1 MANYFRNIPKIK
13 YDIFGTEPNTYT
25 DVTNITKRLRFKPKV
40 IEDITEYYTY
50 RVKDGERLDIISY
63 QKYGTVGYAYL
74 LMLIN
79 DIQDPLFDWPLSTQ
93 QFEQYILNKYGS
105 VESAQTTTKYYYQ
118 TIRSEVERTGTAERV
133 PEVKYIVDSTT
144 YDSLAVGS
152 RSTQTEYEWE
162 EELNDEK
169 RNIKIINSDFIKEL
183 DFEVKK
189 SFV

>member
-50 RVKDGERLDIISY
+50 RVKDGERPDIISY

-118 TIRSEVERTGTAERV
+118 TIRAEVEKTGIRERV

-169 RNIKIINSDFIKEL
+169 RNIKIINESFIQEL

>member
-50 RVKDGERLDIISY
+50 RVKDGDRPDIISY

-93 QFEQYILNKYGS
+93 QFEQYIANKYGS

>member
-50 RVKDGERLDIISY
+50 RVKDGERPDIISY

-79 DIQDPLFDWPLSTQ
+79 DIQDPLFDWPLSSQ

-118 TIRSEVERTGTAERV
+118 TIRAEVEKTGIRERV

-144 YDSLAVGS
+144 YNSLAEGS

-169 RNIKIINSDFIKEL
+169 RNIKIINESFIQEL

>member
-25 DVTNITKRLRFKPKV
+25 DVTNITKRLRVKPKV

-50 RVKDGERLDIISY
+50 RVKDGERPDIISY

-118 TIRSEVERTGTAERV
+118 TIRAEVEKTGIRERV

-144 YDSLAVGS
+144 YNSLAEGS

-169 RNIKIINSDFIKEL
+169 RNIKIINESFIQEL

>member
-1 MANYFRNIPKIK
+1 MANYFKNIPKIK

-50 RVKDGERLDIISY
+50 RVKDGERPDIISY

-93 QFEQYILNKYGS
+93 QFEQYIANKYGS

-118 TIRSEVERTGTAERV
+118 TIRSEVERTGTAERI

>member
-50 RVKDGERLDIISY
+50 RVAEGERPDTISY
-63 QKYGTVGYAYL
+63 RKYGTVGYAYL

-79 DIQDPLFDWPLSTQ
+79 DIQDPLFDWPLSSQ

-118 TIRSEVERTGTAERV
+118 TIRAEVEKTGIRERV

-144 YDSLAVGS
+144 YNSLAEGS

-169 RNIKIINSDFIKEL
+169 RNIKIINESFIQEL

>member
-1 MANYFRNIPKIK
+1 MANYFKNIPKIK

-50 RVKDGERLDIISY
+50 RVKDGERPDIISY

-93 QFEQYILNKYGS
+93 QFEQYIANKYGS

>member
-25 DVTNITKRLRFKPKV
+25 NVTNITKRLRFKPKV

-50 RVKDGERLDIISY
+50 RVKDGDRPDIISY

-93 QFEQYILNKYGS
+93 QFEQYIANKYGS

-169 RNIKIINSDFIKEL
+169 RNIKIINEDFITEL
-183 DFEVKK
+183 DYEVKK

>member
-25 DVTNITKRLRFKPKV
+25 NVTNITKRLRFKPKV

-50 RVKDGERLDIISY
+50 RVAEGERPDTISY
-63 QKYGTVGYAYL
+63 RKYGSVGYANL

-79 DIQDPLFDWPLSTQ
+79 DIQDPLFDWPLSSQ

-118 TIRSEVERTGTAERV
+118 TIRAEVEKTGIRERV

-144 YDSLAVGS
+144 YNSLAEGS

-169 RNIKIINSDFIKEL
+169 RNIKIINESFIQEL

>member
-25 DVTNITKRLRFKPKV
+25 NVTNITKRLRFKPKV

-50 RVKDGERLDIISY
+50 RVAEGERPDTISY
-63 QKYGTVGYAYL
+63 RKYGTVGYAYL

-79 DIQDPLFDWPLSTQ
+79 DIQAPLYDWPLSSQ

-118 TIRSEVERTGTAERV
+118 TIRAEVEKTGIRERV

-144 YDSLAVGS
+144 YNSLAEGS

-169 RNIKIINSDFIKEL
+169 RNIKIINESFIQEL

>member
-25 DVTNITKRLRFKPKV
+25 NVTNITKRLRFKPKV

-50 RVKDGERLDIISY
+50 RVKDGERPDIISY

-93 QFEQYILNKYGS
+93 QFEQYIANKYGS

-118 TIRSEVERTGTAERV
+118 TIRSEVERTGTAERI

>member
-50 RVKDGERLDIISY
+50 RVKDGERPDIISY

-93 QFEQYILNKYGS
+93 QFEQYIANKYGS

-118 TIRSEVERTGTAERV
+118 TIRAEVEKTGIRERV

-144 YDSLAVGS
+144 YNSLAEGS

-169 RNIKIINSDFIKEL
+169 RNIKIINESFIQEL

>member
-1 MANYFRNIPKIK
+1 MANYFKSIPKIK
-13 YDIFGTEPNTYT
+13 YDIFGTEPNSYT

-50 RVKDGERLDIISY
+50 RVKDGDRPDIISY

-93 QFEQYILNKYGS
+93 QFEQYIANKYGS

-118 TIRSEVERTGTAERV
+118 TIRSEVERTGTAERI

-169 RNIKIINSDFIKEL
+169 RNIKIINEDFITEL
-183 DFEVKK
+183 DYEVKK

>member
-1 MANYFRNIPKIK
+1 MANYFKSIPKIK

-50 RVKDGERLDIISY
+50 RVKDGDRPDIISY

-93 QFEQYILNKYGS
+93 QFEQYIANKYGS

-169 RNIKIINSDFIKEL
+169 MEIK
-183 DFEVKK
+183 
-189 SFV
+189 

>member
-25 DVTNITKRLRFKPKV
+25 NVTNITKRLRFKPKV

-50 RVKDGERLDIISY
+50 RVKDGERPDIISY

-93 QFEQYILNKYGS
+93 QFEQYIANKYGS

>member
-50 RVKDGERLDIISY
+50 RVKDGARPDIISY

-93 QFEQYILNKYGS
+93 QFEQYIANKYGS

>member
-50 RVKDGERLDIISY
+50 RVKDGERPDIISY

-93 QFEQYILNKYGS
+93 QFEQYIANKYGS

-144 YDSLAVGS
+144 YNSLAVGS

>member
-50 RVKDGERLDIISY
+50 RVKDGERPDIISY

-93 QFEQYILNKYGS
+93 QFEQYIANKYGS

-183 DFEVKK
+183 DFEVNK

>member
-25 DVTNITKRLRFKPKV
+25 NVTNITKRLRFKPKV
-40 IEDITEYYTY
+40 IEDNTEYYTY
-50 RVKDGERLDIISY
+50 RVAEGERPDTISY
-63 QKYGTVGYAYL
+63 RKYGTVGYAYL

-79 DIQDPLFDWPLSTQ
+79 DIQDPLFDWPLSSQ

-118 TIRSEVERTGTAERV
+118 TIRAEVEKTGIRERV

-144 YDSLAVGS
+144 YNSLAEGS

-169 RNIKIINSDFIKEL
+169 RNIKIINESFIQEL

>member
-50 RVKDGERLDIISY
+50 RVKDGERPDIISY

-93 QFEQYILNKYGS
+93 QFEQYIANKYGS

>member
-25 DVTNITKRLRFKPKV
+25 DVTNITKRLRFNPKV
-40 IEDITEYYTY
+40 LEDITEYYTY
-50 RVKDGERLDIISY
+50 RVKDGERPDIISY

-93 QFEQYILNKYGS
+93 QFEQYIANNYGS

-118 TIRSEVERTGTAERV
+118 TIRAEVEKTGIRERV

-144 YDSLAVGS
+144 YNSLAEGS

-169 RNIKIINSDFIKEL
+169 RNIKIINESFIQEL

>member
-50 RVKDGERLDIISY
+50 RVKDGERPDIISY

-93 QFEQYILNKYGS
+93 QFEQYIANKYGS

-118 TIRSEVERTGTAERV
+118 TIRSEVERTGTAERI

-169 RNIKIINSDFIKEL
+169 RNIKIINEDFITEL
-183 DFEVKK
+183 DYEVKK

>member
-50 RVKDGERLDIISY
+50 RVKDGDRPDIISY

-93 QFEQYILNKYGS
+93 QFEQYIANKYGS

-169 RNIKIINSDFIKEL
+169 RNIKIINEDFITEL
-183 DFEVKK
+183 DYEVKK

>member
-50 RVKDGERLDIISY
+50 RVKDGERPDIISY

-93 QFEQYILNKYGS
+93 QFEQYIANKYGS

-118 TIRSEVERTGTAERV
+118 TIRSEVERTGTAERI

>member
-50 RVKDGERLDIISY
+50 RVKDGERPDIISY

-93 QFEQYILNKYGS
+93 QFEQYIANKYGS

-144 YDSLAVGS
+144 YDSLAVRS